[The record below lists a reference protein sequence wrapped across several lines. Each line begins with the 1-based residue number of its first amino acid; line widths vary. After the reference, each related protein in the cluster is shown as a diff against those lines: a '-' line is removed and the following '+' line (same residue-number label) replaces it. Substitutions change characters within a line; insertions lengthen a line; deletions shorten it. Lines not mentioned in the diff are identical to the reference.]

1 MALGALLDLGIEV
14 DQLNE
19 ELRKVKID
27 GWHLHVTDVKKNG
40 IGAKYVDVHL
50 KDEHGQEHDAD
61 GFGHEHSHDVDRY
74 EHNQV
79 HSHDVDSHS
88 HSHEHTHD
96 VDDHRRSH
104 EHTHDVDGHSHSH
117 VHTHEGND
125 HTHSHEHSHEVDSH
139 KSEYAQEVAAHTH
152 THEHIQEKING
163 TYEDNQKKARNH
175 HHAHV
180 HRTYGDILRIID
192 ESTISENAK
201 KLSKNIF
208 YRVAKAEAKV
218 HQEPVDEVHFHE
230 VGAID
235 SIIDIIGTAILI
247 DMVKPDRIYAS
258 IVNDGYGFTYC
269 QHGQIPIPVPATVEI
284 FAEANVLSRQI
295 DIDKELVTPT
305 GAAIIAEL
313 ASEYGQMPL
322 MKMVRTGY
330 GAGKRDIKI
339 PNVLRVVMGES
350 IEETG
355 HKTIAIS
362 DKVVEPESNSVVG
375 TISDEIMVME
385 TNIDDSSPEIL
396 GYVMELLLKAG
407 ALDIFYTS
415 IQMKKNRP
423 ATKLTVLCKENLR
436 EAMEKIL
443 FTETTTIG
451 IRVRKEERTILKREP
466 MQIDTRYGKLL
477 VKKMSFHD
485 SIKIMPEYESAKQL
499 AKENGVPLR
508 EIYQSFDK

>member
-1 MALGALLDLGIEV
+1 MRILYFDCFSGISGNMALGALLDLGIEV

-19 ELRKVKID
+19 ELRKVKVD

-61 GFGHEHSHDVDRY
+61 GFGHEHNHEHSHEADGH
-74 EHNQV
+74 EHNHE
-79 HSHDVDSHS
+79 HSHEADGHEHGHGHSHEAEGHS
-88 HSHEHTHD
+88 HSHEH
-96 VDDHRRSH
+96 SH
-104 EHTHDVDGHSHSH
+104 NGDG
-117 VHTHEGND
+117 
-125 HTHSHEHSHEVDSH
+125 HTHSHEH
-139 KSEYAQEVAAHTH
+139 
-152 THEHIQEKING
+152 THEGEGHS
-163 TYEDNQKKARNH
+163 H

-284 FAEANVLSRQI
+284 FSDANVLCRQI

-322 MKMVRTGY
+322 MKVARTGY

-350 IEETG
+350 IEETVP
-355 HKTIAIS
+355 KTNSIS
-362 DKVVEPESNSVVG
+362 DKVVETEVNPVVS
-375 TISDEIMVME
+375 TISDKIMVME

-396 GYVMELLLKAG
+396 GYVMELLLEAG
-407 ALDIFYTS
+407 ALDVFYTS

-436 EAMEKIL
+436 EAMERIL

-451 IRVRKEERTILKREP
+451 IRVRKEDRTILNREP
-466 MQIDTRYGKLL
+466 MQIDTKFGKLL
-477 VKKMSFHD
+477 VKKTSFHD
-485 SIKIMPEYESAKQL
+485 IIKIMPEYESAKQL
-499 AKENGVPLR
+499 AMENSVPLR
-508 EIYQSFDK
+508 EVYNSINK

>member
-1 MALGALLDLGIEV
+1 MRILYFDCFSGISGNMALGALLDLGIEV
-14 DQLNE
+14 DQLNV
-19 ELRKVKID
+19 ELRKVKVD

-61 GFGHEHSHDVDRY
+61 GFGHEHNHEHSHEADGH
-74 EHNQV
+74 EHNHE
-79 HSHDVDSHS
+79 HSHEADGHEHGHGHSHEAEGHS
-88 HSHEHTHD
+88 HSHEH
-96 VDDHRRSH
+96 SH
-104 EHTHDVDGHSHSH
+104 NGDG
-117 VHTHEGND
+117 
-125 HTHSHEHSHEVDSH
+125 HTHSHEH
-139 KSEYAQEVAAHTH
+139 
-152 THEHIQEKING
+152 THEGEGHS
-163 TYEDNQKKARNH
+163 H

-284 FAEANVLSRQI
+284 FSDANVLCRQI

-322 MKMVRTGY
+322 MKVARTGY

-350 IEETG
+350 IEETVP
-355 HKTIAIS
+355 KTNSIS
-362 DKVVEPESNSVVG
+362 DKVVETEVNPVVS
-375 TISDEIMVME
+375 TISDKIMVME
-385 TNIDDSSPEIL
+385 TNIDDSSPEI
-396 GYVMELLLKAG
+396 
-407 ALDIFYTS
+407 
-415 IQMKKNRP
+415 
-423 ATKLTVLCKENLR
+423 
-436 EAMEKIL
+436 
-443 FTETTTIG
+443 
-451 IRVRKEERTILKREP
+451 
-466 MQIDTRYGKLL
+466 
-477 VKKMSFHD
+477 
-485 SIKIMPEYESAKQL
+485 
-499 AKENGVPLR
+499 
-508 EIYQSFDK
+508 

>member
-1 MALGALLDLGIEV
+1 MRILYFDCFSGISGNMALGALLDLGIEV

-19 ELRKVKID
+19 ELRKVKVD

-61 GFGHEHSHDVDRY
+61 GFGHEHNH
-74 EHNQV
+74 E
-79 HSHDVDSHS
+79 HSHEADGHEHGHGHSHEAEGHS
-88 HSHEHTHD
+88 HSHEH
-96 VDDHRRSH
+96 SH
-104 EHTHDVDGHSHSH
+104 NGDG
-117 VHTHEGND
+117 
-125 HTHSHEHSHEVDSH
+125 HTHSHEH
-139 KSEYAQEVAAHTH
+139 
-152 THEHIQEKING
+152 THEGEGHS
-163 TYEDNQKKARNH
+163 H

-284 FAEANVLSRQI
+284 FSDANVLCRQI

-322 MKMVRTGY
+322 MKVARTGY

-350 IEETG
+350 IEETVP
-355 HKTIAIS
+355 KTNSIS
-362 DKVVEPESNSVVG
+362 DKVVETEVNPVVS
-375 TISDEIMVME
+375 TISDKIMVME

-396 GYVMELLLKAG
+396 GYVMELLLEAG
-407 ALDIFYTS
+407 ALDVFYTS

-436 EAMEKIL
+436 EAMERIL

-451 IRVRKEERTILKREP
+451 IRVRKEDRTILNREP
-466 MQIDTRYGKLL
+466 MQIDTKFGKLL
-477 VKKMSFHD
+477 VKKTSFHD
-485 SIKIMPEYESAKQL
+485 IIKIMPEYESAKQL
-499 AKENGVPLR
+499 AMENSVPLR
-508 EIYQSFDK
+508 EVYNSINK

>member
-1 MALGALLDLGIEV
+1 MRILYFDCFSGISGNMALGALLDLGIEV
-14 DQLNE
+14 DQLNV
-19 ELRKVKID
+19 ELRKVKVD

-61 GFGHEHSHDVDRY
+61 GFGHEHNHEHSHEADGH
-74 EHNQV
+74 EHNHE
-79 HSHDVDSHS
+79 HSHEADGHEHGHGHSHEAEGHS
-88 HSHEHTHD
+88 HSHEH
-96 VDDHRRSH
+96 SH
-104 EHTHDVDGHSHSH
+104 NGDG
-117 VHTHEGND
+117 
-125 HTHSHEHSHEVDSH
+125 HTHSHEH
-139 KSEYAQEVAAHTH
+139 
-152 THEHIQEKING
+152 THEGEGHS
-163 TYEDNQKKARNH
+163 H

-284 FAEANVLSRQI
+284 FSDANVLCRQI

-322 MKMVRTGY
+322 MKVARTGY

-350 IEETG
+350 IEETVP
-355 HKTIAIS
+355 KTNSISDMVVETEANPVVSTIS
-362 DKVVEPESNSVVG
+362 DK
-375 TISDEIMVME
+375 IMVME

-396 GYVMELLLKAG
+396 GYVMELLLEAG
-407 ALDIFYTS
+407 ALDVFYTS

-436 EAMEKIL
+436 EAMERIL

-451 IRVRKEERTILKREP
+451 IRVRKEDRTILNREP
-466 MQIDTRYGKLL
+466 MQIDTKFGKLL
-477 VKKMSFHD
+477 VKKTSFHD
-485 SIKIMPEYESAKQL
+485 IIKIMPEYESAKQL
-499 AKENGVPLR
+499 AMENSVPLR
-508 EIYQSFDK
+508 EVYNSINK